1 MAVAV
6 IIPAFNEERTV
17 ARVIRAARNS
27 PGISQIIVVN
37 DGSTDRTAA
46 IAEKAGAK
54 VIDLSANM
62 GKGAAVATGV
72 EAATAEIILLL
83 DADLVGLRPSH
94 IHALLQPLLQDE
106 ADMTVGVFTDGRK
119 VTDLSQRLTPFLSGQ
134 RAVKKEILE
143 AITDLKSSGFGMEVS
158 LSRFAKQENLRV
170 FYIPLRRIS
179 QIMKEEKRGLVR
191 GFAARMKMYW
201 EIVLLLL
208 GVKLPPH

>member
-17 ARVIRAARNS
+17 ARVIRAALNS

-54 VIDLSANM
+54 VIDLPANM

-134 RAVKKEILE
+134 RAVKREILE

-208 GVKLPPH
+208 GVKLPPQ

>member
-6 IIPAFNEERTV
+6 VIPAYNEERTV
-17 ARVIRAARNS
+17 ARVIRAVRNS
-27 PGISQIIVVN
+27 PGIFQIVVVN

-46 IAEKAGAK
+46 VARKAGAE
-54 VIDLSANM
+54 VIDHPENM

-72 EAATAEIILLL
+72 AATTAGIILLL

-94 IHALLQPLLQDE
+94 IQALLEPVLRDE

-119 VTDLSQRLTPFLSGQ
+119 ATDLSQRLTPFLSGQ
-134 RAVKKEILE
+134 RAVKREILE
-143 AITDLKSSGFGMEVS
+143 AVTDLKSSGFGMEVS
-158 LSRFAKQENLRV
+158 LSRFARKENLRV

-179 QIMKEEKRGLVR
+179 QIMKEEKRGIVQ
-191 GFAARMKMYW
+191 GFAARLKMYW
-201 EIVLLLL
+201 EIILLLL

>member
-17 ARVIRAARNS
+17 GRVIRAARNS

-134 RAVKKEILE
+134 RAVKREILE

-208 GVKLPPH
+208 GVKLPPQ

>member
-54 VIDLSANM
+54 VIDLPANM

>member
-134 RAVKKEILE
+134 RAVKREILE

-208 GVKLPPH
+208 GVKLPPQ

>member
-1 MAVAV
+1 M
-6 IIPAFNEERTV
+6 
-17 ARVIRAARNS
+17 
-27 PGISQIIVVN
+27 
-37 DGSTDRTAA
+37 
-46 IAEKAGAK
+46 
-54 VIDLSANM
+54 IDLSANM
-62 GKGAAVATGV
+62 GARRLPREGHPPGSSCCSMR
-72 EAATAEIILLL
+72 ISR
-83 DADLVGLRPSH
+83 LRPSH
-94 IHALLQPLLQDE
+94 I
-106 ADMTVGVFTDGRK
+106 MRFSTVCRMRHDRRRFYRRRK